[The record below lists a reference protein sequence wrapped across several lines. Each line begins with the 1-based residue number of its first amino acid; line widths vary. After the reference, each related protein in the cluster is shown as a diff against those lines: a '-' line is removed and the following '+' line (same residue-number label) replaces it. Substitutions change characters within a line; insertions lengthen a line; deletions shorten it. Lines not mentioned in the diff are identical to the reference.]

1 MTPIIENQEHQTLRL
16 YDSVTGTT
24 INIPLASEVVTLN
37 PDTGERTF
45 HTTTG
50 LLRTVDGRIAPP
62 QETYAC
68 RNCNTTPLSVHAIA
82 YCHDCQAT
90 LCRSCAGNT
99 PRCKT
104 CRSRYRLKEFWSW
117 ITSL

>member
-1 MTPIIENQEHQTLRL
+1 MTPFIENQEQQFVELLDT
-16 YDSVTGTT
+16 VTGTT
-24 INIPLASEVVTLN
+24 SRIPLTSEAILVN
-37 PDTGERTF
+37 PATGERAF
-45 HTTTG
+45 HTTTS
-50 LLRTVDGRIAPP
+50 LVRTVDGRIALP

-82 YCHDCQAT
+82 YCNDCQAT
-90 LCRSCAGNT
+90 LCRSCAGT
-99 PRCKT
+99 IPRCKS